1 MCSRFGVQF
10 LWIAASQRL
19 TACSI
24 QLSSRSAIQRDH
36 AQLPDGRAQLSLLR
50 IAEPARRGHAPRAS
64 CLEIHVHTAPSDRPI
79 PGGVRGVVHGIE
91 EGTTD
96 EQLEDLLAMNNCKI
110 LYARMLGRSTSAV
123 ITFEGPHVPFYVKVG
138 CTLSRC
144 RPYRK
149 SVQYCRSCG
158 EIGHRQDVCPNP
170 NDDICNNCGEQNA
183 DPNNHKCELKC
194 KLCGMPHE
202 TASRECRRKL
212 KPAPPPLRV
221 RERSRS
227 RQRSFGYQNNV
238 VTMNDND
245 HAPDNVQRKLSWAN
259 VVTGHS
265 HSSMESTSTPT
276 TKHYTYEETI
286 TILRRENEELR
297 QALELQKK
305 KTQEK
310 EASTGKQLEYLMR
323 EIEQLR
329 REQTQNS
336 QTPPSRPPSQP
347 PSSPPQPKP
356 ATLANQTKVTQND
369 LRVLEDRINANMT
382 VVMDDIMS
390 KVSQVVETTVTQL
403 LQTGFQTL
411 KSEMENQIRSL
422 ETKMTQSGESF
433 SQRIHTLEERENA
446 RKKPNVSRNTSP
458 DLTFVKG
465 LKHYEW
471 SCMDENLGS
480 DHFIVETIIPHH
492 KSTTKI
498 GKAKITDWQPFRK
511 DESAVDATIDDIE
524 MWTRKVV
531 ERAEKHTRVIQLSRD
546 TPVVD
551 PHLLHLWE
559 ARRGLARRWQR
570 HKWNR
575 KLKVRIS
582 KLVEEAQEYSEQLER
597 KNWHNTCNKLQGTL
611 STKRT
616 WAILKT
622 LLAKKETKSAAKQK
636 VHRLI
641 HNHPGEAQ
649 DIIKEVKEKFLAYTY
664 CSIVPEAEVRKGRR
678 QQLNASSET

>member
-1 MCSRFGVQF
+1 MNDMEPTFDSNSGKTLCKNGPWMTLSARQQKKKEF
-10 LWIAASQRL
+10 AASEKTQKESACHHSQGQNTNDGKPQGAPQKYLGHNNASKRFSRWPTVPSL
-19 TACSI
+19 PENHYKIVYRPQAGMKVSNLKDGVIVRGLAQACGVTLQELYAKVIIQTQWHQNLILASTEEEECALKLAQVTHIQIGQTAYEVTPY
-24 QLSSRSAIQRDH
+24 LK
-36 AQLPDGRAQLSLLR
+36 
-50 IAEPARRGHAPRAS
+50 
-64 CLEIHVHTAPSDRPI
+64 PI
-79 PGGVRGVVHGIE
+79 PDTVRGVVHGIE

-170 NDDICNNCGEQNA
+170 NDDICDNCGEQNA

-245 HAPDNVQRKLSWAN
+245 HAVSLPPRDETNQERLSRPKSRSRSRGRERSVPSTTPTDVEPDNVQRKLSWAN

-310 EASTGKQLEYLMR
+310 EASTEKQLEYLMR

-336 QTPPSRPPSQP
+336 QTPPSRPPSPP

-411 KSEMENQIRSL
+411 KSEMENQIRAL

-446 RKKPNVSRNTSP
+446 RKKPKYPVR
-458 DLTFVKG
+458 
-465 LKHYEW
+465 E
-471 SCMDENLGS
+471 
-480 DHFIVETIIPHH
+480 
-492 KSTTKI
+492 
-498 GKAKITDWQPFRK
+498 
-511 DESAVDATIDDIE
+511 
-524 MWTRKVV
+524 
-531 ERAEKHTRVIQLSRD
+531 AEI
-546 TPVVD
+546 
-551 PHLLHLWE
+551 
-559 ARRGLARRWQR
+559 
-570 HKWNR
+570 
-575 KLKVRIS
+575 
-582 KLVEEAQEYSEQLER
+582 
-597 KNWHNTCNKLQGTL
+597 LQTL
-611 STKRT
+611 S
-616 WAILKT
+616 
-622 LLAKKETKSAAKQK
+622 KKD
-636 VHRLI
+636 
-641 HNHPGEAQ
+641 GEA
-649 DIIKEVKEKFLAYTY
+649 
-664 CSIVPEAEVRKGRR
+664 
-678 QQLNASSET
+678 N

>member
-1 MCSRFGVQF
+1 
-10 LWIAASQRL
+10 
-19 TACSI
+19 
-24 QLSSRSAIQRDH
+24 
-36 AQLPDGRAQLSLLR
+36 
-50 IAEPARRGHAPRAS
+50 
-64 CLEIHVHTAPSDRPI
+64 
-79 PGGVRGVVHGIE
+79 
-91 EGTTD
+91 
-96 EQLEDLLAMNNCKI
+96 MNNCKI

-170 NDDICNNCGEQNA
+170 NDDICDKCGEQNA

-202 TASRECRRKL
+202 TASRECRRRL

-265 HSSMESTSTPT
+265 HSSMQSTSTPT

-286 TILRRENEELR
+286 TILRKENEELR

-310 EASTGKQLEYLMR
+310 EASTEKQLEYLMR

-336 QTPPSRPPSQP
+336 QTPPSRPPSPP

-369 LRVLEDRINANMT
+369 LTVLEDRINANMT

-411 KSEMENQIRSL
+411 KREMENQIRAL

-433 SQRIHTLEERENA
+433 SQRIQTLEERENA
-446 RKKPNVSRNTSP
+446 RKKPKYPVR
-458 DLTFVKG
+458 
-465 LKHYEW
+465 E
-471 SCMDENLGS
+471 
-480 DHFIVETIIPHH
+480 
-492 KSTTKI
+492 
-498 GKAKITDWQPFRK
+498 
-511 DESAVDATIDDIE
+511 
-524 MWTRKVV
+524 
-531 ERAEKHTRVIQLSRD
+531 AEI
-546 TPVVD
+546 
-551 PHLLHLWE
+551 
-559 ARRGLARRWQR
+559 
-570 HKWNR
+570 
-575 KLKVRIS
+575 
-582 KLVEEAQEYSEQLER
+582 
-597 KNWHNTCNKLQGTL
+597 LQTL
-611 STKRT
+611 S
-616 WAILKT
+616 
-622 LLAKKETKSAAKQK
+622 KKD
-636 VHRLI
+636 
-641 HNHPGEAQ
+641 GE
-649 DIIKEVKEKFLAYTY
+649 D
-664 CSIVPEAEVRKGRR
+664 
-678 QQLNASSET
+678 N